1 MKNTF
6 YFMFKNLFVPTIFKF
21 LSRFFAHV
29 GKWLDKK
36 SRVIFKS
43 YSTVDLDCD
52 LEKLVGS

>member
-36 SRVIFKS
+36 SRGSFKS

-52 LEKLVGS
+52 LEN